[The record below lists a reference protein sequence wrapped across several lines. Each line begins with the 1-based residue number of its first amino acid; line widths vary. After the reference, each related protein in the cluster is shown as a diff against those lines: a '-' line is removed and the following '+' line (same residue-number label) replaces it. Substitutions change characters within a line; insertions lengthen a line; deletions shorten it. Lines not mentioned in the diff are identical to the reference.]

1 MGLLSGFEKY
11 GITPQD
17 EKTLYS
23 KAAPAQEKKEAKPS
37 AQEVATDAS
46 VETKSEREIEAGF
59 LFDKVVRCPVC
70 DKPFKT
76 KLIKSNR
83 LRRMEP
89 DADLRPNYDG
99 IDSIKYDI
107 CSCPNC
113 GYTAMNRYFEHLSSL
128 QIKLIK
134 ESICSNFEP
143 TISTPPDIY
152 TYPEAIDRYKASLA
166 NTIVKHGKTSEIAYT
181 CLKIAWL
188 MRTYIPMMPEAT
200 EVEIARKND
209 MIADQREAYEQAYEG
224 FVKAI
229 SNESYPIAGMDQHTL
244 DFMLANMAMELG
256 KIDVAAKLISG
267 ILVSTTAPS
276 KMKDKALDMKQT
288 ILAALRKK

>member
-17 EKTLYS
+17 EKSLYS
-23 KAAPAQEKKEAKPS
+23 KAASTPEKQVS
-37 AQEVATDAS
+37 AQQGSPEA
-46 VETKSEREIEAGF
+46 ETKAPDRGEADF

-70 DKPFKT
+70 DKTFKT

-89 DADLRPNYDG
+89 DSDLRPNYDG
-99 IDSIKYDI
+99 IDSIKYDV
-107 CSCPNC
+107 CACPFC

-134 ESICSNFEP
+134 ESICANFKP
-143 TISTPPDIY
+143 TGADLPDSF
-152 TYPEAIDRYKASLA
+152 TYPEAIERYKASLA
-166 NTIVKHGKTSEIAYT
+166 NTVVKHGKASEIAYT
-181 CLKIAWL
+181 CLKISWL
-188 MRTYIPMMPEAT
+188 MRTYIPMMPTNT
-200 EVEIARKND
+200 EVEMARKEE

-224 FVKAI
+224 FIKAI
-229 SNESYPIAGMDQHTL
+229 SNENYPIAGMDQTTL
-244 DFMLANMAMELG
+244 DFMLANMSMELG

-267 ILVSTTAPS
+267 ILVSRTAPA
-276 KMKDKALDMKQT
+276 KMKDKALDMKQD
-288 ILAALRKK
+288 ILAALRKNK